1 MSQMVLERA
10 VFIQTPDSAKVTD
23 LNSQISF
30 DVQHSFHDHVLTR
43 ELK

>member
-1 MSQMVLERA
+1 MSQMVLGRT
-10 VFIQTPDSAKVTD
+10 VFIQTSESTKVTD

-30 DVQHSFHDHVLTR
+30 DVHHSFHDHVLTR

>member
-1 MSQMVLERA
+1 MSQMVLERTIL
-10 VFIQTPDSAKVTD
+10 IQTPDSTKVND

-30 DVQHSFHDHVLTR
+30 DVQRSFHDHVLTR